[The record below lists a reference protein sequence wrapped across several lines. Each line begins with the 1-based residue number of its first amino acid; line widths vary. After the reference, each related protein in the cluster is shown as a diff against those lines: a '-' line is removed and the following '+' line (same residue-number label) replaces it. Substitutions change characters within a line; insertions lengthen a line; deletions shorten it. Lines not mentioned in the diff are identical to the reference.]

1 MLSLWAMQ
9 TQMPRFPKLQEDIR
23 TDVLV
28 IGGGMAGILCAW
40 FLKRAGVECVLAEG
54 GALCGWNTGNT
65 TAKVT
70 SQHGLL
76 YDELV

>member
-40 FLKRAGVECVLAEG
+40 F
-54 GALCGWNTGNT
+54 
-65 TAKVT
+65 
-70 SQHGLL
+70 
-76 YDELV
+76 